1 MPDTRR
7 MSRRGA
13 PRCALA
19 WEPSG
24 RPAVADLPDVL
35 TRKEGLRLLR
45 GATTPGI
52 RKAAGYRL
60 YPDIVV
66 PEVLESFLDTL
77 LYDPSPGLRRFA
89 AALLAY
95 PALKGDARVERCLR
109 HAVEMDADPGVRSRA
124 ALALCQLIVR
134 GGDDG

>member
-7 MSRRGA
+7 ISRAGG
-13 PRCALA
+13 PRSALP
-19 WEPSG
+19 WEPAG
-24 RPAVADLPDVL
+24 RPAIADLPDVL
-35 TRKEGLRLLR
+35 TRNEGLRLLR
-45 GATTPGI
+45 GATTPEI

-60 YPDIVV
+60 YPEIAV
-66 PEVLESFLDTL
+66 PEVLETFLDTL

-95 PALKGDARVERCLR
+95 PALKGDVRVERCLR
-109 HAVEMDADPGVRSRA
+109 HAVETDADPGVRARA

-134 GGDDG
+134 GDDG